1 MIKAE
6 LTELDTLA
14 RRLETCSG
22 EVAELMRTLTT
33 LINTTTWT
41 GGAADRFRNAWETRF
56 NPVLRSL
63 ADELVN
69 AGGEVSRRRTLIDQ
83 AAN

>member
-6 LTELDTLA
+6 LAELDTLA
-14 RRLETCSG
+14 RRLESCSG
-22 EVAELMRTLTT
+22 EVADLMRTLTT
-33 LINTTTWT
+33 LIGTTTWT
-41 GGAADRFRNAWETRF
+41 GGAADQFRHAWETQF

-63 ADELVN
+63 SDELVG

>member
-14 RRLETCSG
+14 RRLESCSG

-33 LINTTTWT
+33 LIGTTTWT
-41 GGAADRFRNAWETRF
+41 GCAADRFRQAWETQF
-56 NPVLRSL
+56 NPALRSL
-63 ADELVN
+63 AEELVN
-69 AGGEVSRRRTLIDQ
+69 AGSEVGRRRNLIDQ